1 MPLYRHLSVADML
14 HLTGNLN
21 LRFDTAY
28 ARRRLSELGIDH
40 KQKAGKLSGGQQA
53 QLALTL
59 ALARHPRLLVLD
71 EPTAPLDPVAR
82 HDFMA
87 TVLTAM
93 ADDGVSVVLSSHML
107 AELERV
113 TDYLVLISR
122 RPGSAQRRSREATRH
137 TPSGQRRDPRPT
149 TDLSGEV
156 IESTTMGAQIHQ
168 LIRLTPTDAPLPPDC
183 EARPVGLE
191 ELALAY
197 LRETTIHA
205 RTEPGRSDPMTALS
219 MAPLPSVRPVPWSR
233 LGWVVWR
240 RYRTMLTATVG
251 ILAVIAVYLV
261 ITGEQMRSAYH
272 AATACKPTDSTACM
286 YKFQR
291 LPQQLRLARFHRRRA
306 DVPAGHRRLFRRCTI
321 AGPRTRNRHVPL
333 RLDARRRTDALG
345 DRHPGVGCN
354 RRRDHHDRVR
364 SVDHVA
370 EPAPVRQR
378 HHASSAQTIF
388 PETGL
393 AAAGWALA
401 GFATAVLAGLLWR
414 RVVPAIATAF
424 AACFGLEYLGAT
436 YRTHY
441 LTPLTTTSLDQPA
454 KALTISQWWTKSG
467 IHVSSNQ
474 VASALSGVGA
484 PFNES
489 GGKITSTAGSSTG
502 AGTNIDPVQYL
513 LQHGYTQV
521 TSYQPDSRYWP
532 LQWIEFGWLTA
543 LALAFLGIAFWLLR
557 RRPA

>member
-1 MPLYRHLSVADML
+1 
-14 HLTGNLN
+14 
-21 LRFDTAY
+21 
-28 ARRRLSELGIDH
+28 
-40 KQKAGKLSGGQQA
+40 
-53 QLALTL
+53 
-59 ALARHPRLLVLD
+59 
-71 EPTAPLDPVAR
+71 
-82 HDFMA
+82 
-87 TVLTAM
+87 
-93 ADDGVSVVLSSHML
+93 
-107 AELERV
+107 
-113 TDYLVLISR
+113 
-122 RPGSAQRRSREATRH
+122 
-137 TPSGQRRDPRPT
+137 
-149 TDLSGEV
+149 
-156 IESTTMGAQIHQ
+156 
-168 LIRLTPTDAPLPPDC
+168 
-183 EARPVGLE
+183 
-191 ELALAY
+191 
-197 LRETTIHA
+197 
-205 RTEPGRSDPMTALS
+205 MTALS
-219 MAPLPSVRPVPWSR
+219 TAPVPSVRPVPWPR

-240 RYRTMLTATVG
+240 RYRTMLTATIG

-261 ITGEQMRSAYH
+261 VTGEQMRSAYH
-272 AATACKPTDSTACM
+272 AVTACRPTGSTACM
-286 YKFQR
+286 YKFNAFHNSYASPGFIGAVLMF
-291 LPQQLRLARFHRRRA
+291 LPAIIGSFVGAPLLARELET
-306 DVPAGHRRLFRRCTI
+306 GTFRYAWTQGVGRMRWATAI
-321 AGPRTRNRHVPL
+321 LVSGAIGVAIIMTAFGALISWRNRPL
-333 RLDARRRTDALG
+333 FGSDITPRL
-345 DRHPGVGCN
+345 H
-354 RRRDHHDRVR
+354 
-364 SVDHVA
+364 
-370 EPAPVRQR
+370 
-378 HHASSAQTIF
+378 QTIF

-401 GFATAVLAGLLWR
+401 GFATGVLAGLLWR

-441 LTPLTTTSLDQPA
+441 LRPLTTTSLDQPV

-543 LALAFLGIAFWLLR
+543 LALTFLGTAFWLLR